1 MDIFK
6 AIKFY
11 VIFLPMCPTKTYL
24 SNYLT
29 HTFYIKAIQ
38 MNYFQNVFGIVHEW
52 FTYIILLLKL
62 WLCLS
67 KFRTVD
73 LIPVDQFRN
82 VCNVNLQ
89 NNNLTSF
96 SGLIYLPNVKVSHSQ
111 IFFKVFN
118 ASCNLLYFGLKCIF
132 MLWKKRNI
140 NQNQWDLNR
149 FLKPS

>member
-1 MDIFK
+1 MSNK
-6 AIKFY
+6 N
-11 VIFLPMCPTKTYL
+11 THL

-29 HTFYIKAIQ
+29 HTFYTKAILFHSICH
-38 MNYFQNVFGIVHEW
+38 MSYFQNVFGIVHEW

-111 IFFKVFN
+111 IFFFKVFN

-149 FLKPS
+149 FFKFS